1 MTPSLTKRFHN
12 FMQSVKSREDGK
24 RLPEHFNSMISKVL
38 SKRDMEEEKFLI
50 LGQLQSVQKS
60 AFLVAMC
67 FSHAMVLRMGGWV
80 RGGGWQKKYK
90 SLKMSKTKIP
100 KMS

>member
-1 MTPSLTKRFHN
+1 
-12 FMQSVKSREDGK
+12 MQSVKSREDGK
-24 RLPEHFNSMISKVL
+24 RLSEHFNSMISKVL

-67 FSHAMVLRMGGWV
+67 FSHAMVLRMGGFFV
-80 RGGGWQKKYK
+80 
-90 SLKMSKTKIP
+90 
-100 KMS
+100 